1 MTIRI
6 GIDGRSLEKN
16 ITGVG
21 RYVWELCLELEK
33 NIPDALF
40 FIYSQWPLDIN
51 PISHRWTHVHD
62 TLTVK
67 KYMKSIVW
75 QKLRA
80 GKLCKKD
87 NLDVYWAGGT
97 FIPRLKKTT
106 RIVVTV
112 HDLNHLIAASTMPVP
127 TYWAHKLFFRHDV
140 LAANAVSSN
149 SYGTAKRLFDA
160 IGRKVD
166 AVVSPAVGELFYSQG
181 KETDPANMD
190 VTLKNLKIT
199 KPYILALGTLE
210 PRKNLALL
218 IQTFISMKA
227 DGLLSEMQL
236 VLVGGRGWKDENLTK
251 LIHTQTADDLL
262 PLGYVNDSD
271 LPALYRNAECF
282 VFPSFYEGYGL
293 PVLEARASNTVVV
306 TSDIPELR
314 EAGGKNSI
322 YIQPTESGIKNGIL
336 AALKISDSNLIPES
350 GSEEFPNWS
359 IEAKK
364 LSLLLCRDF
373 RFDNRT

>member
-1 MTIRI
+1 MTLRI
-6 GIDGRSLEKN
+6 GIDGRSLENN

-21 RYVWELCLELEK
+21 RYVWELCQELEK
-33 NIPDALF
+33 TIPDAKF
-40 FIYSQWPLDIN
+40 FVYSQWPLSLK
-51 PISHRWTHVHD
+51 PISERWSHIHD
-62 TLTVK
+62 TSNMR

-87 NLDVYWAGGT
+87 NLDVYWAGST
-97 FIPRLKKTT
+97 FTPRLNGKT

-112 HDLNHLIAASTMPVP
+112 HDLNHLIAPKTMPFA

-140 LAANAVSSN
+140 LSASAVSTN

-166 AVVSPAVGELFYSQG
+166 AVVTPAVSELFYSQG
-181 KETDPANMD
+181 KDTDSNMNETLR
-190 VTLKNLKIT
+190 VLKIT
-199 KPYILALGTLE
+199 KPYILALGTWE

-218 IQTFISMKA
+218 IQTFTSMKA

-236 VLVGGRGWKDENLTK
+236 VLAGGRGWKDENLAK
-251 LIHTQTADDLL
+251 LIDTQTADDLL

-271 LPALYRNAECF
+271 LPALYKNAECF
-282 VFPSFYEGYGL
+282 VFPSFYEGYGI
-293 PVLEARASNTVVV
+293 PVLEARASNTIVV
-306 TSDIPELR
+306 TTDIPELR

-322 YIQPTESGIKNGIL
+322 YIQPTEIGIKNGIL
-336 AALKISDSNLIPES
+336 ASLKIRDPNLTLAS
-350 GSEEFPNWS
+350 GSEEFPKWS
-359 IEAKK
+359 TEAKK
-364 LSLLLCRDF
+364 LALLLC
-373 RFDNRT
+373 

>member
-62 TLTVK
+62 TSTVK

-80 GKLCKKD
+80 GTLCKKD
-87 NLDVYWAGGT
+87 NLHVYWAGST
-97 FIPRLKKTT
+97 FTPRLEGKTRT
-106 RIVVTV
+106 VVTV
-112 HDLNHLIAASTMPVP
+112 HDLNHLIAPSTMPVA

-140 LAANAVSSN
+140 LAANAVSAN

-160 IGRKVD
+160 VGREVD
-166 AVVSPAVGELFYSQG
+166 AVVTPAVSELFYTCSNC
-181 KETDPANMD
+181 TDTDIDA
-190 VTLKNLKIT
+190 TLSRLKIT
-199 KPYILALGTLE
+199 KPYILALGTWE

-218 IQTFISMKA
+218 IKTFTSMKTEK
-227 DGLLSEMQL
+227 LLPNVQL
-236 VLVGGRGWKDENLTK
+236 VLVGGRGWKDKNLAE
-251 LIHTQTADDLL
+251 LIHTQSVDDLM
-262 PLGYVNDSD
+262 PLGYVNDDD
-271 LPALYRNAECF
+271 LPALYKNADCF
-282 VFPSFYEGYGL
+282 VFPSLYEGYGI
-293 PVLEARASNTVVV
+293 PVLEARASNTIVV
-306 TSDIPELR
+306 TTDIPELR
-314 EAGGKNSI
+314 EAGGKKSI
-322 YIQPTESGIKNGIL
+322 YIQPTDIGIRNGIL
-336 AALKISDSNLIPES
+336 SAMKIHELNP
-350 GSEEFPNWS
+350 GPTNNNEEFPSWS
-359 IEAKK
+359 VEARK
-364 LSLLLCRDF
+364 LAQLL
-373 RFDNRT
+373 N